1 MTQRRWGQTP
11 PLDFPPPGG
20 LPARY
25 DEAEQAAIET
35 VTSRVL
41 EGQSLEEVLDSLFDA
56 SSSLVPFDRIGVAFL
71 EEGGLRAVCHYAR
84 ARYEPLLLGKGYA
97 ADLRGSSL
105 ERVLAEGRPRVIS
118 DLSRYALARPQ
129 SLSTALLVRE
139 GIRSSLTCPLSP
151 AGRPLGF
158 LFFASRFPSVYGE
171 REVDL
176 LSRMASS
183 LGWAV
188 ERAYRIGQLETALAS
203 YREVLRFV
211 SHELK
216 NPLASILSEGRVL
229 AQGYAGPLTSDQ
241 QALLAKMLSKG
252 EYLLDLIRGY
262 LDLSR
267 IEEGGLQPV
276 LRPGVDLVKEVALP
290 ALELVAPQFEASA
303 ITVETKLPQEPLLA
317 TADAALLRVAL
328 TNLLGNAAQYGRQGG
343 RASLSLA
350 GAQGKA
356 RFDVEN
362 EGPGFGAEEKGRLF
376 RKFSRL
382 SGAEAFRSKGS
393 GIGLYITW
401 WVAQRH
407 GGRVEAHS
415 EPGRWARFTLEIPL
429 GGGTGGGP

>member
-1 MTQRRWGQTP
+1 MTQKRLGQPP

-25 DEAEQAAIET
+25 DEAEQTAMEAI
-35 VTSRVL
+35 TSRVL

-56 SSSLVPFDRIGVAFL
+56 SSALVPFDRIGVAFL

-84 ARYEPLLLGKGYA
+84 ARYEPVLLGKGYA

-105 ERVLAEGRPRVIS
+105 ERVLADGRPRVIS
-118 DLSRYALARPQ
+118 DLPRYALARPQ
-129 SLSTALLVRE
+129 SSSTALLVRE

-158 LFFASRFPSVYGE
+158 LFFASRFPEVYGE
-171 REVDL
+171 REVNI
-176 LSRMASS
+176 LSRMAAS

-188 ERAYRIGQLETALAS
+188 ERAYRIGQMETALAS

-229 AQGYAGPLTSDQ
+229 EKGYAGPLSPPQ
-241 QALLAKMLSKG
+241 KALLAKMLAKG
-252 EYLLDLIRGY
+252 EYLLNLIRGY

-290 ALELVAPQFEASA
+290 ALEMVAPQFEAKA
-303 ITVETKLPQEPLLA
+303 IRVETKLPEEPLLA

-343 RASLSLA
+343 RASLVLTA
-350 GAQGKA
+350 AQGSA
-356 RFDVEN
+356 LFEVEN

-382 SGAEAFRSKGS
+382 SGAEAFHCKGS
-393 GIGLYITW
+393 GIGLYITSLLSKIVLGNGFPH
-401 WVAQRH
+401 VAQ
-407 GGRVEAHS
+407 
-415 EPGRWARFTLEIPL
+415 
-429 GGGTGGGP
+429 